1 MSSVNC
7 TRFNNKDENGI
18 CLFVPK
24 IHPRFDFRSVKG
36 VFIRCGFGFV
46 ERVNIFR
53 NSYFKS
59 AVIIFRAGSWNN
71 RNQLANEVLTRLQN
85 GESIRLT
92 PDDEKAEDFPD
103 EFWMVF
109 VNSQDRNKSTKA
121 PRPKIQ
127 FVPKAGV
134 KIETPMS
141 PTYGPQDSD
150 ESVPILSTPPR
161 TVNYKQYLVDLDA

>member
-1 MSSVNC
+1 MSVKC
-7 TRFNNKDENGI
+7 TDFNSKVENGV

-24 IHPRFDFRSVKG
+24 IHPRFNFKSVKG
-36 VFIRCGFGFV
+36 VFIQCGFGFV

-53 NSYFKS
+53 KGYFKS
-59 AVIIFRAGSWNN
+59 AVVIFRAGSWNT
-71 RNQLANEVLTRLQN
+71 RNPMANKVLQKLQA
-85 GESIRLT
+85 GESFRLT
-92 PDDEKAEDFPD
+92 PEEDKSEEFPD

-127 FVPKAGV
+127 FVPKSSKKV
-134 KIETPMS
+134 TRPMS

-150 ESVPILSTPPR
+150 NESVPILSTPPS
-161 TVNYKQYLVDLDA
+161 TVNYEREEDLDA